1 MSDEAGAN
9 GVGAILSRTSF
20 ATGMVE
26 AAPNEQVV

>member
-1 MSDEAGAN
+1 MFDEAEAN

-26 AAPNEQVV
+26 AAPNERVV